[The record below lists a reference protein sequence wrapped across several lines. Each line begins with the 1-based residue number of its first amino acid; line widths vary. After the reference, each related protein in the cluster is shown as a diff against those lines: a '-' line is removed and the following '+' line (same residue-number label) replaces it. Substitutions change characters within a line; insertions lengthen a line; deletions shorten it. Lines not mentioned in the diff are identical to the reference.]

1 MKKEGFVFLE
11 SVVVLVVVMLALTML
26 LLTYSLISRRTEEKE
41 DYNKSSDI
49 YLLYS
54 INKMG
59 ATEKE
64 YYKVESTDDEN
75 EIKKSI
81 TDRQYPFAAD
91 KDTCD
96 LTYMGKLL
104 GTTTDSDGNTIN
116 ECLRLFDTTDLVKI
130 YTVYDVFKALNDQE
144 LTRVITKTN
153 NTKKVDA
160 VYDAINKY
168 DNGTIEY
175 MKTLSTCKV
184 TDIQRDSNGNPK
196 YDSTTGQLLYQ
207 KYKESIDTTSG
218 KLNNNCTEP
227 YHYMIGVFKRSGVY
241 YYASI
246 EIPGIEY
253 TILLDS
259 GKNVTSPGNKY
270 LILKSGSGYYDRN
283 DIQVDKITI
292 PLMDGKTFSG
302 YYEDKNE
309 CSKSAS
315 SRTNQIIDASG
326 NIKVSN
332 AYFNK
337 DTKLTA
343 CWDNNETQNDNK
355 NDNNK
360 DDDVVGLN
368 CKYEGTLTQGA
379 TYTNGQYTYKYKQE
393 GTVSGDWKNIS
404 TNGWGVMLTNTDST
418 EEVNTKL
425 CNYINGLPIVSMSNM
440 FTGSKAQKVDL
451 SSFNTS
457 NVVNMNQMFYSS
469 NIPEMDLSNFDTK
482 KVQNMA
488 EMFGFAKATKIN
500 LNNLN
505 TSNVKDMTRMFDNSE
520 VTSLNLKS
528 FNTSNVTSMWG
539 MFTATKILSLDLSSF
554 NTHNVTNMTAM
565 FAHSQFQSLDLSNFD
580 TSNVTN
586 MSGMFID
593 TKATNLVLNSFNTKK
608 VTDMSDMFSFSQAT
622 TLDLSS
628 FDLTNV
634 GNIEGMFNKSKITK
648 VYVKSQAD
656 ANKLRTIST
665 NSTDLVFSVK

>member
-26 LLTYSLISRRTEEKE
+26 LLTYSLISRRTKEKE

-54 INKMG
+54 ISQMG

-64 YYKVESTDDEN
+64 YYKVEATDDEN
-75 EIKKSI
+75 EIKNLENDK
-81 TDRQYPFAAD
+81 QYPFVAD
-91 KDTCD
+91 KNTCD
-96 LTYMGKLL
+96 KTYMGKLL
-104 GTTTDSDGNTIN
+104 GTTKDETGNTIN
-116 ECLRLFDTTDLVKI
+116 ECSRLFETTDLVKI

-144 LTRVITKTN
+144 LTRVITETN

-175 MKTLSTCKV
+175 MKTLPTCKV

-207 KYKESIDTTSG
+207 AYEESIDTTLG
-218 KLNNNCTEP
+218 KFNNNCAES

-292 PLMDGKTFSG
+292 PLTNGKTFSG

-326 NIKVSN
+326 NIKVSST
-332 AYFNK
+332 YFDK

-343 CWDNNETQNDNK
+343 CWDNNETPND
-355 NDNNK
+355 DNNN

-368 CKYEGTLTQGA
+368 CKFDGDLVQGTK
-379 TYTNGQYTYKYKQE
+379 YVNGQYTYRYMQQ
-393 GTVSGDWKNIS
+393 GAYTSSGLAWENIS
-404 TNGWGVMLTNTDST
+404 NDGWGVQLTDKTSTDDVKT
-418 EEVNTKL
+418 DL
-425 CNYINGLPIVSMSNM
+425 CTTINGKPIVSMRFM
-440 FTGSKAQKVDL
+440 FANSKATKIDV
-451 SSFNTS
+451 
-457 NVVNMNQMFYSS
+457 
-469 NIPEMDLSNFDTK
+469 SNFDTSK
-482 KVQNMA
+482 
-488 EMFGFAKATKIN
+488 
-500 LNNLN
+500 
-505 TSNVKDMTRMFDNSE
+505 
-520 VTSLNLKS
+520 
-528 FNTSNVTSMWG
+528 
-539 MFTATKILSLDLSSF
+539 
-554 NTHNVTNMTAM
+554 VTNMRAM
-565 FAHSQFQSLDLSNFD
+565 FYGSAATTLNLSNFD
-580 TSNVTN
+580 TSKVTT
-586 MSGMFID
+586 MRSMFYGSAATTLNLSNFD
-593 TKATNLVLNSFNTKK
+593 TSKVTTMRSMFYGSAATTLNLSNFDTSK
-608 VTDMSDMFSFSQAT
+608 VTDMSYMFQNSKVKTIYASDKFVTSAVTNGKYMFSGTSNLIGGNGT
-622 TLDLSS
+622 TYNSS
-628 FDLTNV
+628 YIDKTYAR
-634 GNIEGMFNKSKITK
+634 IDKSGTPGYFTAK
-648 VYVKSQAD
+648 
-656 ANKLRTIST
+656 
-665 NSTDLVFSVK
+665 